1 MELTPFSIWIR
12 WGLVMLKELLQGHR
26 AGRWQ
31 DRDSNPP
38 ESAESEEVRG
48 STEPGRVFPS
58 WEQTLSKDLLFLQKL
73 ALG

>member
-12 WGLVMLKELLQGHR
+12 WGLVMLKELLQVHR

-31 DRDSNPP
+31 DRDSKPR

-58 WEQTLSKDLLFLQKL
+58 WEQTLSKSLLFLQK
-73 ALG
+73 